1 MEYGSIV
8 FGCSRCYS
16 RDLYVSRPRT
26 MFEKHVLPLVLLR
39 PVRCSHCMKRS
50 YRPVFVQ
57 AKPRPEPPQVA
68 QRAAA
73 A

>member
-1 MEYGSIV
+1 ML
-8 FGCSRCYS
+8 FGCPRCYS
-16 RDLYVSRPRT
+16 RDLYLSRPRT
-26 MFEKHVLPLVLLR
+26 LFEKHVLPLFLLR

-50 YRPVFVQ
+50 YRPIFVQ
-57 AKPRPEPPQVA
+57 AKPRPEAAQVS